1 MTAFIQVLRDITLLL
16 IRLGLG
22 GLMIWHGL
30 TRWLFT
36 TDGVP
41 KYIEYLT
48 QFSVPYPV
56 YAGWGVTILELVGG
70 IFLVLGALTP
80 LVALLALVQQV
91 LLISYTNY
99 WRGPDLVDPAGVY
112 AGGWEYNVT
121 LALLA
126 LTLLCFG
133 PGRVAID
140 RLFRRPKNTEV
151 EDDVATGSSTTGT
164 SSMVSASSSW

>member
-30 TRWLFT
+30 TRWLFV

-48 QFSVPYPV
+48 QFAVPYPI

-70 IFLVLGALTP
+70 IFLVVGALTP
-80 LVALLALVQQV
+80 IVALAV
-91 LLISYTNY
+91 
-99 WRGPDLVDPAGVY
+99 
-112 AGGWEYNVT
+112 
-121 LALLA
+121 
-126 LTLLCFG
+126 
-133 PGRVAID
+133 VAEQAIIIAY
-140 RLFRRPKNTEV
+140 LETY
-151 EDDVATGSSTTGT
+151 
-164 SSMVSASSSW
+164 